1 MVFKPIFN
9 SLKNKKMATTTS
21 IDLVTRAEVIKNETA
36 EGQNTATR
44 VGSWLRDSW
53 DTLQTQIGGFVSNTA
68 LGTLLANYIP
78 LSQKGAVNGV
88 APLGAD
94 GKVPVENLP
103 YDFYF
108 KQEGTTTVT
117 LANNSAFALLPF
129 QKRTIKANTIKK
141 GDVFYCNFYFS
152 MVANSMF
159 GVSPSYLIGINS
171 LVFSPSSFNNNINQF
186 RLEILNIGGINNV
199 KVSYLNTSNELFISV
214 DLSVDL
220 VIDIRKGLDSRLSTA
235 FFTDIQFYKKNIF
248 QVWGNIS
255 GSITNQTD
263 LQTALDAKSS
273 ATQTMGLQTQ
283 INAINTLLNSN
294 DVDLDNV
301 QELVDAIKTLQTSLA
316 TILVNNLTAGGTTKA
331 LTAEQGKILKTLVD
345 GKQNAL
351 VNISDSEKRLK
362 NGLTTT
368 LDFGERVLLD
378 SNSQSMAPPSDE
390 GYYETVLDWVAKKMY
405 AFDGP
410 NTNVSIDWQNRQLK
424 DSNGSV
430 KFNWETQTIA
440 LPLADYD
447 SIPAVIINDTNDIP
461 ILIADQRT
469 LLSSN
474 TRVFDFQDCK
484 LNMSIGSIAGQNGFT
499 IRLQNMSEPESSVN
513 GGGMQCGTIFVKNG
527 ALKYKGANGTVTTIA
542 PA

>member
-1 MVFKPIFN
+1 
-9 SLKNKKMATTTS
+9 MATTTS